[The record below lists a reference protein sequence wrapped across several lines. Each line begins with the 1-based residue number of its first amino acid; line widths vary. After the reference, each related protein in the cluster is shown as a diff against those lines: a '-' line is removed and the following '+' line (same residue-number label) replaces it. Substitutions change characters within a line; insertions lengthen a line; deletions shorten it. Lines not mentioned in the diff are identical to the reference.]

1 MKITRRDFLAAAGA
15 ASVLTVVNRPAAA
28 DELTPGQY
36 PLKLDNVRDGVLYIP
51 KGYKAGVATPLVV
64 MFHGAGSSGL
74 GTSYCFPLADEF
86 GFIVLA
92 PDSRSELTWDLVL
105 GQYGPDVEF
114 LQDAFRQ
121 TMSRCTIDRQRLT
134 VGGHSDGASYSLSFG
149 IGAGDVFGHVIAMS
163 PGVLSPVAARGK
175 PKIFI
180 SHGVSDTTMPIDDT
194 SRKFVPRLKGLG
206 YDVTY
211 REYEGGHGAPAPV
224 VREAFEWVQR

>member
-15 ASVLTVVNRPAAA
+15 ASVLTAVNRPAVA

-51 KGYKAGVATPLVV
+51 KGYTAGVAMPLVV
-64 MFHGAGSSGL
+64 MFHGAGGSGL

-114 LQDAFRQ
+114 LQEAFRQ
-121 TMSRCTIDRQRLT
+121 TMGRSTIDRTRLT
-134 VGGHSDGASYSLSFG
+134 VGGHSYGAS
-149 IGAGDVFGHVIAMS
+149 
-163 PGVLSPVAARGK
+163 
-175 PKIFI
+175 
-180 SHGVSDTTMPIDDT
+180 
-194 SRKFVPRLKGLG
+194 
-206 YDVTY
+206 
-211 REYEGGHGAPAPV
+211 
-224 VREAFEWVQR
+224 

>member
-1 MKITRRDFLAAAGA
+1 MEYTRRCFVDVASIAAALAAAQRVRA
-15 ASVLTVVNRPAAA
+15 E
-28 DELTPGQY
+28 DEWGPGEHE
-36 PLKLDNVRDGVLYIP
+36 LGIDHVRDGIVYVP
-51 KGYKAGVATPLVV
+51 RSYKPGVPMPLVV
-64 MFHGAGSSGL
+64 MFHGAGSMGL
-74 GTSYCFPLADEF
+74 NTRYSFPFADEF

-92 PDSRSELTWDLVL
+92 PDSRSELTWDIVL

-114 LQDAFRQ
+114 LQEAFRQ
-121 TMSRCTIDRQRLT
+121 TMGRCSIDRTRLT

-163 PGVLSPVAARGK
+163 PGVMNPVAALGK

-180 SHGVSDTTMPIDDT
+180 SHGTNDTTMPIDDT

-211 REYEGGHGAPAPV
+211 REYDGGHGAPAAV
-224 VREAFEWVQR
+224 VREAFEWLQH